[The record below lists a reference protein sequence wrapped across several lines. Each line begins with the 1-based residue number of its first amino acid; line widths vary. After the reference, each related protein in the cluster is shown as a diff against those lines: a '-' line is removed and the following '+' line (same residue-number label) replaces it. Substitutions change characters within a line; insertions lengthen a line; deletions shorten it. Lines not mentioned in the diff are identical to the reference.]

1 MIALANQ
8 GNEEIYEAP
17 DHVLSIPQAPEM
29 LLPILEVM
37 PCSFSATTSPY
48 AARGPTEEF
57 GQVGDSRVIDKPDV
71 TTLQLISMNKQ
82 ARITTLA
89 RGVQN
94 TNSRAISS
102 VARRSHG

>member
-57 GQVGDSRVIDKPDV
+57 GQVGDSRVIDKPERDNAPV
-71 TTLQLISMNKQ
+71 NFNEQTSAYYNP
-82 ARITTLA
+82 
-89 RGVQN
+89 
-94 TNSRAISS
+94 S
-102 VARRSHG
+102 